1 MYRTFFCNMMRGL
14 GYMQKYL
21 ASIMLMSNTK
31 VLYQTIFLL
40 ARLVIFINDVFYL
53 NFLKDIAEI
62 KYVNDN
68 DDHDKS
74 MFL

>member
-1 MYRTFFCNMMRGL
+1 MMRGL

-40 ARLVIFINDVFYL
+40 AKLVIFINDMFYL
-53 NFLKDIAEI
+53 KIFKDIAEM

>member
-14 GYMQKYL
+14 GYMQDYL
-21 ASIMLMSNTK
+21 VSIMLMSNTR
-31 VLYQTIFLL
+31 VLYQTIFLFT
-40 ARLVIFINDVFYL
+40 RLVIFLNDVFYL